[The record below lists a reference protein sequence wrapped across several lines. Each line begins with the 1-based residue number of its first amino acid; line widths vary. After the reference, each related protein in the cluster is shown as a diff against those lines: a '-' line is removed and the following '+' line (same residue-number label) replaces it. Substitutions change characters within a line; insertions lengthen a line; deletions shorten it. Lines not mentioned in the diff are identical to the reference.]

1 MKLKLKESIRA
12 NGVQHLPPAVIDTDE
27 IGISQAEAE
36 VLVRRGTAEVVEPEA
51 PAETDE
57 ERQAREAAEADAAAQ
72 AAAEAE
78 PKAEPEAAA
87 DEAEPAPA
95 PAPAAK
101 TGKKR

>member
-12 NGVQHLPPAVIDTDE
+12 NGVQHLPPAVIDTEE

-36 VLVRRGTAEVVEPEA
+36 VLVRRGTAEVVEPEVPAEVVEQQA
-51 PAETDE
+51 PAETAPQADE
-57 ERQAREAAEADAAAQ
+57 PAAEAT
-72 AAAEAE
+72 
-78 PKAEPEAAA
+78 EAA
-87 DEAEPAPA
+87 APA